1 MKINEVEKNKQN
13 RKVVVRPTRTKK
25 KERAQISKIIH
36 EKGDITTDITNT
48 KTHKGQVGRIIF
60 Q

>member
-1 MKINEVEKNKQN
+1 MKWKKINKIENLQLDQ
-13 RKVVVRPTRTKK
+13 PGQKK